1 MPAAAPSPDR
11 EATDTM
17 LTLVARLRRS
27 GRSQQFASAFVARIA
42 SAVLGFVMLLVASRL
57 LTTYE
62 YGVYVFLFTLGS
74 GLGLIAALGQ
84 QNLVLKHYRAQDGAA
99 PHNDAL
105 VRYNL
110 GWLGGAVA
118 AMAAVSAVVF
128 VAEESLPDP
137 YHRLHLAC
145 AFAAVF
151 ALAEYLQ
158 SYFRIHGRIWLA
170 LLPRE
175 VIWRGACSVLF
186 AGAAFLGLLG
196 GATEAMLI
204 LLGLLA
210 AMTLY
215 QFWHLARHHGWDSWR
230 GGLRHPAKGTAW
242 RGESLLFT
250 ANNAMVA
257 VTAFLET
264 VIVGALLGMEQAAF
278 YFVALRYATLVN
290 LPSAAID
297 TVSMPMIAAHF
308 QAGDRVGAQR
318 LVGRLS
324 LASFAISAAG
334 AVMMAVGAP
343 FALALFKPDFAAHTD
358 VLMVLSLSSVVIAFF
373 GPGASLLTIG
383 GGERYIL
390 VANAALFS
398 VYAVL
403 LCLVAVPFGILGV
416 AVANVVWTV
425 VINLVL
431 ARWVRAHWDV
441 DSRATAFFTRR
452 AWAPTPA
459 APPAAVP
466 HAAE

>member
-1 MPAAAPSPDR
+1 
-11 EATDTM
+11 M

-84 QNLVLKHYRAQDGAA
+84 QNLVLKHYRAQDGVT

-110 GWLGGAVA
+110 GWLAGAIALMLALCV
-118 AMAAVSAVVF
+118 VVF
-128 VAEESLPDP
+128 AVEDALPDP

-151 ALAEYLQ
+151 AVAEYLQ

-175 VIWRGACSVLF
+175 VVWRGACSVLLW
-186 AGAAFLGLLG
+186 GASLAGLLT
-196 GATEAMLI
+196 GATEAMEI
-204 LLGLLA
+204 VLGLLL

-215 QFWHLARHHGWDSWR
+215 QVSHLATHHGWDCWR
-230 GGLRHPAKGTAW
+230 GGFRHREKGPAW

-250 ANNAMVA
+250 ANNVMVA

-264 VIVGALLGMEQAAF
+264 VIVGAMLGMEQAAF

-297 TVSMPMIAAHF
+297 TVSMPMIASHF
-308 QAGDRVGAQR
+308 QAGDREGAQR

-334 AVMMAVGAP
+334 AVVMAVGAP

-358 VLMVLSLSSVVIAFF
+358 VLMVLSLSSVVTAFF

-390 VANAALFS
+390 GANAVLFS
-398 VYAVL
+398 AYAVL

-416 AVANVVWTV
+416 AVANVGWTV

-431 ARWVRAHWDV
+431 ARWVRRHWNV

-452 AWAPTPA
+452 AWEP
-459 APPAAVP
+459 VP
-466 HAAE
+466 HVPSSDIAPQAAE

>member
-1 MPAAAPSPDR
+1 
-11 EATDTM
+11 M

-27 GRSQQFASAFVARIA
+27 ARTQQFASAFVARIA
-42 SAVLGFVMLLVASRL
+42 SAVLGFVLLLVASRL

-62 YGVYVFLFTLGS
+62 YGVYVFLFSLGS
-74 GLGLIAALGQ
+74 GLGLIAVFGQ
-84 QNLVLKHYRAQDGAA
+84 QNLVLKHYRAQAGTW
-99 PHNDAL
+99 PLNDAL

-110 GWLGGAVA
+110 GWLAVA
-118 AMAAVSAVVF
+118 IAVMLGVSALVF
-128 VAEESLPDP
+128 FAEESLPDP

-151 ALAEYLQ
+151 ALSEYLQ
-158 SYFRIHGRIWLA
+158 SYFRVHGRIWLA

-175 VIWRGACSVLF
+175 VVWRGACSVLLW
-186 AGAAFLGLLG
+186 GASILGLLQ
-196 GATEAMLI
+196 GATAAMEI
-204 LLGLLA
+204 VLGLLLLV
-210 AMTLY
+210 TLY
-215 QFWHLARHHGWDSWR
+215 QIRHLAGHHGWDAWR
-230 GGLRHPAKGTAW
+230 GGFGHPEKAPGW

-250 ANNAMVA
+250 ANNVMVA
-257 VTAFLET
+257 VTAYLET

-297 TVSMPMIAAHF
+297 TVSMPMIASHF
-308 QAGDRVGAQR
+308 QARDRAGAQR

-324 LASFAISAAG
+324 LASFAISSAG
-334 AVMMAVGAP
+334 AVVMAVGAP
-343 FALALFKPDFAAHTD
+343 YALALFKPDFAAHTG
-358 VLMVLSLSSVVIAFF
+358 VLMVLSLSSVVTAFF

-390 VANAALFS
+390 LSNAALFS
-398 VYAVL
+398 IYAVL

-416 AVANVVWTV
+416 AVANVAWTI

-431 ARWVRAHWDV
+431 ARWVRRNWDV

-452 AWAPTPA
+452 AWGMAPAGHA
-459 APPAAVP
+459 APQ
-466 HAAE
+466 AAE

>member
-1 MPAAAPSPDR
+1 
-11 EATDTM
+11 M

-84 QNLVLKHYRAQDGAA
+84 QNLVIKHYRAQGGVG

-110 GWLGGAVA
+110 GWLTAATVA
-118 AMAAVSAVVF
+118 MVAVSAAVF

-158 SYFRIHGRIWLA
+158 SYFRVHGRIWLA

-175 VIWRGACSVLF
+175 VIWRGACSVAF
-186 AGAAFLGLLG
+186 AAAALLGLLD
-196 GATEAMLI
+196 GATAAMQI

-210 AMTLY
+210 ATTLY
-215 QFWHLARHHGWDSWR
+215 QFWHLAAHHGWDSWR
-230 GGLRHPAKGTAW
+230 GGLWRGGLRHPAKGAAW

-334 AVMMAVGAP
+334 ALVMAVGAP

-373 GPGASLLTIG
+373 GPGATLLTIG

-452 AWAPTPA
+452 AWSPVP
-459 APPAAVP
+459 AVP
-466 HAAE
+466 PGTVPQAAE

>member
-1 MPAAAPSPDR
+1 
-11 EATDTM
+11 M

-27 GRSQQFASAFVARIA
+27 ARSQQFASAFVARIA
-42 SAVLGFVMLLVASRL
+42 SAVLGFVLLLVASRL

-62 YGVYVFLFTLGS
+62 YGVYVFLFSLGS

-84 QNLVLKHYRAQDGAA
+84 HNLVLKHYRVRDGVK
-99 PHNDAL
+99 PENDAL

-110 GWLGGAVA
+110 GWLAAAVA
-118 AMAAVSAVVF
+118 VMLGVSAVVF

-151 ALAEYLQ
+151 ALSEYLQ

-175 VIWRGACSVLF
+175 VVWRGASTALLWGASL
-186 AGAAFLGLLG
+186 AGLLTGATAALSIVLGLL
-196 GATEAMLI
+196 L
-204 LLGLLA
+204 

-215 QFWHLARHHGWDSWR
+215 QLRHLAAHHGWDAWR
-230 GGLRHPAKGTAW
+230 GGFRHPHKGPGW

-250 ANNAMVA
+250 ANNVMVA

-264 VIVGALLGMEQAAF
+264 VIVGAMLGMEQAAF
-278 YFVALRYATLVN
+278 YFVALRYAMLVN
-290 LPSAAID
+290 LPCAAID
-297 TVSMPMIAAHF
+297 TVSMPMIAGHF
-308 QAGDRVGAQR
+308 QAGDREGAQR
-318 LVGRLS
+318 LVARLS
-324 LASFAISAAG
+324 LASFAISSAG
-334 AVMMAVGAP
+334 ALVMAIGAP
-343 FALALFKPDFAAHTD
+343 FALALFKPDFAAHTE

-390 VANAALFS
+390 VSNAVLFS
-398 VYAVL
+398 GYAVL

-416 AVANVVWTV
+416 AVANVAWTI

-431 ARWVRAHWDV
+431 ARWVRRHWNV

-452 AWAPTPA
+452 AWGLAPAGPVTAQPA
-459 APPAAVP
+459 
-466 HAAE
+466 E

>member
-1 MPAAAPSPDR
+1 
-11 EATDTM
+11 M

-27 GRSQQFASAFVARIA
+27 ARSQQFASAFVARIA
-42 SAVLGFVMLLVASRL
+42 SAVLGFVMLLVASRV

-62 YGVYVFLFTLGS
+62 YGVYVFLFSLGS
-74 GLGLIAALGQ
+74 GLGLIAAFGQ
-84 QNLVLKHYRAQDGAA
+84 QNLVLKHYRAQDGVT
-99 PHNDAL
+99 PHNDGL

-110 GWLGGAVA
+110 GWLGIAITLMVG
-118 AMAAVSAVVF
+118 VSAVVF

-151 ALAEYLQ
+151 ALSEYLQ
-158 SYFRIHGRIWLA
+158 SYFRVHGRIWLA

-175 VIWRGACSVLF
+175 VVWRGACSVLLWGASL
-186 AGAAFLGLLG
+186 AGLLTGATAAMGIVLGLL
-196 GATEAMLI
+196 L
-204 LLGLLA
+204 

-215 QFWHLARHHGWDSWR
+215 QIGHLASLHGWDSWR
-230 GGLRHPAKGTAW
+230 GGFGHPQKAPAW
-242 RGESLLFT
+242 RSESLLFT
-250 ANNAMVA
+250 ANNVMVA

-297 TVSMPMIAAHF
+297 TVSMPMIAGHF
-308 QAGDRVGAQR
+308 QAGDREGAQR

-324 LASFAISAAG
+324 LASFAISSAG
-334 AVMMAVGAP
+334 AVAMAVGAP
-343 FALALFKPDFAAHTD
+343 FALTLFKPDFAAHTD
-358 VLMVLSLSSVVIAFF
+358 VLMVLSLSSVVTAFF

-390 VANAALFS
+390 ISNAVLFS

-416 AVANVVWTV
+416 AVANVCWTI

-431 ARWVRAHWDV
+431 ARWVRANWNV

-452 AWAPTPA
+452 RAPAPLQSAPLQPA
-459 APPAAVP
+459 AQ
-466 HAAE
+466 AAE